1 MDWQTSIQI
10 QPNKQMKTIIK
21 NITFAGALAVL
32 AACNVTKPYR
42 APDAGNTALF
52 RGYDGTNTG
61 SIAKLHW
68 NQVFTD
74 TILQNLITE
83 GISHN
88 IDLQKAYSVT
98 RQAQAYFDQSKLAF
112 YPSVGADA
120 GLSLSGSA
128 NPQNFSTPAKGRVY
142 SAELTASWEADIW
155 GKLKSAKKAQLA
167 SLLQSTTNARAVQ
180 TTLIADIANNYYNL
194 MALDQQLAITEQS
207 VKNWQATVNT
217 MKSLKIADVVTG
229 AAVVQSEA
237 SKYAVQVT
245 IPDLKQSIWQTEN
258 IINLLLG
265 RVPGPIKRSKI
276 DVQQPI
282 TILNLG
288 IPAQMLA
295 NRPDV
300 MAAEYSFRNAYE
312 LTNVARTY
320 FYPSITLSGSGGYS
334 GYSSFFGLGSL
345 VGNLTA
351 GIVQPIFNQGANKT
365 RLQVAKEQQQQAL
378 LNFQYTVLSAGQD
391 VSNAMMSYQTAGE
404 KATTRVIQLENLEKS
419 VNYTQQLVRFGSANY
434 TEVLTA
440 EQNLLTTQLNSVN
453 DRLQQLQA
461 IVFLYRSLGGGWQ

>member
-1 MDWQTSIQI
+1 
-10 QPNKQMKTIIK
+10 MKTIIK
-21 NITFAGALAVL
+21 NIAFAGVLAIL
-32 AACNVTKPYR
+32 AACNVTKPYK

-52 RGYDGTNTG
+52 RDYTGTDTN

-74 TILQNLITE
+74 TVLQSLITE
-83 GISHN
+83 GINHN

-112 YPSVGADA
+112 YPSVNADA
-120 GLSLSGSA
+120 GLSLSGAA
-128 NPQNFSTPAKGRVY
+128 NPQNFSSAARGRVY
-142 SAELTASWEADIW
+142 STELTASWEADIW

-167 SLLQSTTNARAVQ
+167 SLLQSTANARAVQ

-194 MALDQQLAITEQS
+194 MALDDQLAITEQS
-207 VKNWQATVNT
+207 VKDWQTTVNT
-217 MKSLKIADVVTG
+217 MKSLKVSDVVTG

-265 RVPGPIKRSKI
+265 RVPGPVKRSKI
-276 DVQQPI
+276 AMQQPI
-282 TILNLG
+282 TILTPG

-300 MAAEYSFRNAYE
+300 MAAEYNFRNAFE

-320 FYPSITLSGSGGYS
+320 FYPSISLTGSS
-334 GYSSFFGLGSL
+334 GYSSYNSFFGLGSL
-345 VGNLTA
+345 VGNLSA
-351 GIVQPIFNQGANKT
+351 GITQPIFNQGLNKV
-365 RLQVAKEQQQQAL
+365 RLKVAKEQQQQAL
-378 LNFQYTVLSAGQD
+378 LDFQYTVLSASQD
-391 VSNAMMSYQTAGE
+391 VSNALMSYRTAGE
-404 KATTRVIQLENLEKS
+404 KAATRIDELQNLDKS
-419 VNYTQQLVRFGSANY
+419 VNYTQQLVRYGSANY

-440 EQNLLTTQLNSVN
+440 EQNLLTAKLNSVD

-461 IVFLYRSLGGGWQ
+461 IVYVYRALGGGWQ

>member
-1 MDWQTSIQI
+1 
-10 QPNKQMKTIIK
+10 MKNIIK
-21 NITFAGALAVL
+21 IILFAGALATFT
-32 AACNVTKPYR
+32 ACHVVKPYQKPLLDN
-42 APDAGNTALF
+42 AQLF
-52 RGYDGTNTG
+52 RDYNSTDTN

-68 NQVFTD
+68 NEVFTD
-74 TILQNLITE
+74 TILQKLISE
-83 GISHN
+83 GIRRN

-98 RQAQAYFDQSKLAF
+98 RQAQAYFDQSKLAY
-112 YPSVGADA
+112 YPDINAAADLTVSGSSNPQAFNTTNNRIYSVG
-120 GLSLSGSA
+120 
-128 NPQNFSTPAKGRVY
+128 
-142 SAELTASWEADIW
+142 LTASWEADIW

-167 SLLQSTTNARAVQ
+167 LLLQSSANARAVQ
-180 TTLIADIANNYYNL
+180 TALIANIANNYYNL
-194 MALDQQLAITEQS
+194 MALDQQLLITEES
-207 VKNWQATVNT
+207 VTNWQITVNT
-217 MKSLKIADVVTG
+217 MKDLKTADIVTG

-245 IPDLKQSIWQTEN
+245 IPDLKQAIWQTEN

-265 RVPGPIKRSKI
+265 REAGPVMRAKI
-276 DVQQPI
+276 DAQKSI
-282 TILNLG
+282 AMLNPG

-334 GYSSFFGLGSL
+334 SYVSFFGVGSL
-345 VGNLTA
+345 IGSLTA
-351 GIVQPIFNQGANKT
+351 GITQPIFNKGVNKA
-365 RLQVAKEQQQQAL
+365 RLIVAREQQQQAL

-391 VSNAMMSYQTAGE
+391 VSNALMSFQTAGE
-404 KATTRVIQLENLEKS
+404 KAATRVSQLDNLEKS
-419 VNYTQQLVRFGSANY
+419 VDYTQQLVRYGSANY

-440 EQNLLTTQLNSVN
+440 QQNLLIARLNSVN

-461 IVFLYRSLGGGWQ
+461 IVYLYRSLGGGWQ